1 MMNAQPALFNSVPK
15 NDYLNLFHDG
25 KVDGQKVVKFLN
37 YKKQDVSVA
46 TNVPVSSIRYDAHKI
61 PAELEERLR
70 EWAIALNL
78 VEGFFKDRHKT
89 MLWFSTP
96 NPLLG
101 SMTPRD
107 MIRLGRFKKLL
118 NFVQTALAENQR

>member
-1 MMNAQPALFNSVPK
+1 MLNAQPALFSSVPK

-46 TNVPVSSIRYDAHKI
+46 TNVPVSSIRYDANKI

-78 VEGFFKDRHKT
+78 VEGFFNDRQKT

-101 SMTPRD
+101 SMAPRD

>member
-1 MMNAQPALFNSVPK
+1 MPILQPELFSSVS
-15 NDYLNLFHDG
+15 NDYLNLFPDG

-46 TNVPVSSIRYDAHKI
+46 TNIPVSSIRYETNRI
-61 PAELEERLR
+61 PSELEERLQ
-70 EWAIALNL
+70 EWATTINL
-78 VEGFFKDRHKT
+78 VEGFFKNSQKT

-101 SMTPRD
+101 SMSPRD
-107 MIRLGRFKKLL
+107 MIRVGRFKKLL